1 MQLKPVLFAVA
12 VAASL
17 ALCGAAR
24 AQSLSPMHSLGVTPS
39 DVKGFRLTVGNP
51 YRTAMTFVV
60 VPMDPTFRVRAADAQ
75 VNFPEITLAPNGS
88 RQVIVTFKIDPT
100 RKERTIGVCVQ
111 PRDLESTVLPRVCG
125 TYTGRM
131 AGAGG

>member
-1 MQLKPVLFAVA
+1 MRLAPILAGCVLVA
-12 VAASL
+12 LAAP
-17 ALCGAAR
+17 AA
-24 AQSLSPMHSLGVTPS
+24 AQSLSPMRNAGPTPS

-60 VPMDPTFRVRAADAQ
+60 LPMDPTFRVRAPDAQ

-100 RKERTIGVCVQ
+100 RKERTIGVCIQ
-111 PRDLESTVLPRVCG
+111 PKDLESTVLPRVCG
-125 TYTGRM
+125 TYTGRL